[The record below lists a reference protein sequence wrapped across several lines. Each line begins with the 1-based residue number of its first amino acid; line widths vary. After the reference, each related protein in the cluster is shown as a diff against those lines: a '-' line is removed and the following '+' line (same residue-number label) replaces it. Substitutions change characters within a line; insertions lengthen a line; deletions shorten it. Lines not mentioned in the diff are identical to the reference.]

1 MLLDR
6 YDAEIQKDLKA
17 GYIRKISAL
26 EDLDTKW
33 YLPHYGITNPNK
45 PGKLCRIT
53 NAASCYAGICLNDKL
68 LAGPDLLG
76 NMLAIQFRF
85 SEQHVALQSDIEAM
99 FMQVKVRR
107 IDNSSEGSTCRRIDN
122 SCEFFG
128 LEKFPLSQTYSNI
141 NDISSG
147 PVILQHAQTTPSA
160 SVPKTSRKNI
170 PTLSNKYRR
179 TSIWMITLH
188 RSIL

>member
-99 FMQVKVRR
+99 FMQVKVRTEDR
-107 IDNSSEGSTCRRIDN
+107 QFLRVLWT
-122 SCEFFG
+122 
-128 LEKFPLSQTYSNI
+128 
-141 NDISSG
+141 
-147 PVILQHAQTTPSA
+147 
-160 SVPKTSRKNI
+160 
-170 PTLSNKYRR
+170 
-179 TSIWMITLH
+179 
-188 RSIL
+188 